1 MENNEEILPKE
12 GQTLTIKEFL
22 WLCLAKWYW
31 FVIAL
36 VIMCGY
42 AFYHLAKTPN
52 VYAASAAIL
61 VKDQQSSSPDISMV
75 FQDIDALN
83 TNVNINNEM
92 VALRSPVIMSEV
104 SRRLGLDVNYT
115 IKERLT
121 DKILYGSTL
130 PVIVKFIDLGDNG
143 KAQMMMSYS
152 PDSTVVL
159 GPFTTD
165 GDMEHADKD
174 HNVKV
179 KLTGVPSDTL
189 ATPVGRIVL
198 VPNEKFIKATAPSK
212 LDIFVNRVG
221 YAAGAQMLMATVTT
235 EVKDAYSSVIDL
247 SLKDTNTERAL
258 DELNGIIEVYN
269 ENWIKDRNQQS
280 VFTSNFIDERLL
292 VIEAELGDVDSQISD
307 YKAQHQLPNSG
318 SAADALFDKTLAARD
333 EIGELSVK
341 IDLARS
347 IKNHLNSASMNFE
360 SLPSSSALGNSNIEN
375 LILQYNKDLYDRNIM
390 VQNSSESNPLVQDK
404 DALLAISRQSILSAV
419 DGYIN
424 SLNAE
429 MRAKQSSL
437 SSATSQ
443 MRSNPTQQKHLLD
456 KERQQKVKEELY
468 LYLLQKR
475 EENELSQAFSA
486 YNTKVITPPTVSGLV
501 GPFPKKVFS
510 MAIAVA
516 FLLPAGLIFLLETLN
531 TKVRGRRDIE
541 KLTIPFIGEIPQN
554 GKRRKGNWLPSRKKV
569 ELDRSSDI
577 VVRHGC
583 HNVANEAFRVIRTN
597 LEFMTPREN
606 DLAQVMM
613 VTSINPGS
621 GKTFIA
627 MNLATVLS
635 LKDKRVAL
643 VDLDLRKGSLSTAV
657 GAKGFGISNYL
668 TGNKSLSDIATQTEK
683 ANENVDIYPSGPIP
697 PNPAELLY
705 SERLKEMIDKLRKE
719 YDYVIIDCPPVEVV
733 ADAKIVNDLV
743 DLTVFVIRA
752 GLLERSLLSEI
763 QRFYNDARYKNMA
776 VVLNGTLDPT
786 TSRINRTNRHGYGYG
801 YYGYGYGYSNNEE

>member
-1 MENNEEILPKE
+1 MENNEEMLPKE
-12 GQTLTIKEFL
+12 GQTLNIKEFL
-22 WLCLAKWYW
+22 WLCVAKWYW

-42 AFYHLAKTPN
+42 AFYHLAKTPK

-92 VALRSPVIMSEV
+92 VALRSPVIMAEV

-115 IKERLT
+115 VKERLT

-130 PVIVKFIDLGDNG
+130 PVTVKFFDLGDNG
-143 KAQMMMSYS
+143 KAQMMMRYS
-152 PDSTVVL
+152 KDSTVVL
-159 GPFTTD
+159 GPFAID

-174 HNVKV
+174 HNITV
-179 KLTGVPSDTL
+179 KLTSAPSDTL
-189 ATPVGRIVL
+189 ETPIGRLVL
-198 VPNEKFIKATAPSK
+198 VPNDKFIKASAPST
-212 LDIFVNRVG
+212 LDILVNRVG
-221 YAAGAQMLMATVTT
+221 YGAGAQMLMSTVTT
-235 EVKDAYSSVIDL
+235 EVKDNYSSVINL

-258 DELNGIIEVYN
+258 DELNGIIEIYN

-280 VFTSNFIDERLL
+280 VFTSNFIDERLQ

-318 SAADALFDKTLAARD
+318 SAADALFDKTLEARD
-333 EIGELSVK
+333 EIGSLSVK

-347 IKNHLNSASMNFE
+347 IKTHLNSASMNFE
-360 SLPSSSALGNSNIEN
+360 PLPSSSALGNGNVEN
-375 LILQYNKDLYDRNIM
+375 MILQYNKDLYDRNIM

-404 DALLAISRQSILSAV
+404 DALLAISRQNILSAV

-516 FLLPAGLIFLLETLN
+516 FLLPGGLIFLLETLN
-531 TKVRGRRDIE
+531 SKVRGRRDLE

-554 GKRRKGNWLPSRKKV
+554 GKKPKRNWLPSKKL
-569 ELDRSSDI
+569 EIDRSSDI
-577 VVRHGC
+577 VVKHGC
-583 HNVANEAFRVIRTN
+583 HNVVNEAFRVIRTN
-597 LEFMTPREN
+597 LEFMTNGTSEN
-606 DLAQVMM
+606 AQVMM

-621 GKTFIA
+621 GKTFVA
-627 MNLATVLS
+627 LNLASVLS
-635 LKDKRVAL
+635 LKGKRVAL
-643 VDLDLRKGSLSTAV
+643 IDLDLRKGSLSTAV
-657 GAKGFGISNYL
+657 GAKGFGVSNYL
-668 TGNKSLSDIATQTEK
+668 TGNKSLASIATSVDSI
-683 ANENVDIYPSGPIP
+683 NENVSIYPAGPIP

-705 SERLKEMIDKLRKE
+705 SERLKEMIDKLRNE
-719 YDYVIIDCPPVEVV
+719 YDYVILDCPPVEVV
-733 ADAKIVNDLV
+733 ADAKIVNNLV

-752 GLLERSLLSEI
+752 GLLERNLLPEI

-776 VVLNGTLDPT
+776 IVLNGTLDPT
-786 TSRINRTNRHGYGYG
+786 TSRINRTSRHGYGYG
-801 YYGYGYGYSNNEE
+801 YYGYGYGYSNSNEN